1 MDYYMIGQKIR
12 KFRKGCGLSQEQL
25 AEKVGISTTHLSHIE
40 TGNTKLS
47 LPVFVDIAEALS
59 VQTDELLYDTPSINL
74 STKAEILN
82 VLDSCSTQDF
92 YILRDIINATKCSL
106 DSTEINSLTINKE
119 PDRKKIP
126 QRILSDPVLWLVYSF
141 IMIVSISII

>member
-1 MDYYMIGQKIR
+1 MIGQKIR

-92 YILRDIINATKCSL
+92 YILRDIINATKFSL
-106 DSTEINSLTINKE
+106 DKYRN
-119 PDRKKIP
+119 
-126 QRILSDPVLWLVYSF
+126 
-141 IMIVSISII
+141 

>member
-106 DSTEINSLTINKE
+106 YKYRN
-119 PDRKKIP
+119 
-126 QRILSDPVLWLVYSF
+126 
-141 IMIVSISII
+141 

>member
-1 MDYYMIGQKIR
+1 MIGQKIR

-106 DSTEINSLTINKE
+106 VKYRN
-119 PDRKKIP
+119 
-126 QRILSDPVLWLVYSF
+126 
-141 IMIVSISII
+141 

>member
-92 YILRDIINATKCSL
+92 YILRDMLQNVHLI
-106 DSTEINSLTINKE
+106 STEINSLTINKE

-141 IMIVSISII
+141 IRF

>member
-25 AEKVGISTTHLSHIE
+25 
-40 TGNTKLS
+40 
-47 LPVFVDIAEALS
+47 VFVDIAEALS

-106 DSTEINSLTINKE
+106 DKYRN
-119 PDRKKIP
+119 
-126 QRILSDPVLWLVYSF
+126 
-141 IMIVSISII
+141 